1 MIANDKIL
9 KVLESALNHLKL
21 STSALKNRDE
31 NAFSN
36 SVWHV
41 AAELE
46 YALFLFSLAFRN
58 KHDELKIKI
67 NPESKNLQFGSV
79 MTEVEDLL
87 EEAKKSIDN
96 GNLLDAYKSAYIAR
110 HRVFKVQEVLA
121 KKKREML
128 KKK

>member
-1 MIANDKIL
+1 MIVKDKIL
-9 KVLESALNHLKL
+9 KALESALNHLKL
-21 STSALKNRDE
+21 STLALKNRDE

-46 YALFLFSLAFRN
+46 YALFLFSLTFGN
-58 KHDELKIKI
+58 KYDELKIKV
-67 NPESKNLQFGSV
+67 NPESKNLQFDSV
-79 MTEVEDLL
+79 MAEVEDLL
-87 EEAKKSIDN
+87 EEAEKLIGN
-96 GNLLDAYKSAYIAR
+96 GNLLDAYKSAYMAR
-110 HRVFKVQEVLA
+110 HRVFKVQEILA

>member
-9 KVLESALNHLKL
+9 KALESALNHLKL
-21 STSALKNRDE
+21 STSSLKNSDE

-36 SVWHV
+36 SLWHV

-46 YALFLFSLAFRN
+46 YALFLFSLAFEN
-58 KHDELKIKI
+58 KHDTSKVKP
-67 NPESKNLQFGSV
+67 NPEPRNLQFNSV
-79 MTEVEDLL
+79 MGEVENLL
-87 EEAKKSIDN
+87 EEAKKLIST
-96 GNLLDAYKSAYIAR
+96 GNLLEAYKSAYVAR
-110 HRVFKVQEVLA
+110 YRVFKVQEILA

>member
-9 KVLESALNHLKL
+9 KALESALNHLKL
-21 STSALKNRDE
+21 STSALKNSDE

-46 YALFLFSLAFRN
+46 YALFLFSLAFGN
-58 KHDELKIKI
+58 NYDTLKVKP
-67 NPESKNLQFGSV
+67 NPEPKNLQFDSV
-79 MTEVEDLL
+79 IGEVENLL
-87 EEAKKSIDN
+87 EEAKKLTSS
-96 GNLLDAYKSAYIAR
+96 GNLLDAYKSAYMAR
-110 HRVFKVQEVLA
+110 HRVFKVQEILA

>member
-9 KVLESALNHLKL
+9 KALESALNHLKL
-21 STSALKNRDE
+21 STSALKSRDE

-36 SVWHV
+36 SVWHI

-46 YALFLFSLAFRN
+46 YALFLFSLTFGN
-58 KHDELKIKI
+58 KHDTLKVKL
-67 NPESKNLQFGSV
+67 NPEPKNLQFDNV
-79 MTEVEDLL
+79 MAEVENLL
-87 EEAKKSIDN
+87 EEAKKLISSR
-96 GNLLDAYKSAYIAR
+96 NLLDAYKSAYMAR
-110 HRVFKVQEVLA
+110 HRVFKVQEILA

>member
-1 MIANDKIL
+1 MITNDKIL
-9 KVLESALNHLKL
+9 KTLESALNHLKL
-21 STSALKNRDE
+21 STSNLKSRDE

-46 YALFLFSLAFRN
+46 YALFLFSLTVEN
-58 KHDELKIKI
+58 KHDTLKVKL
-67 NPESKNLQFGSV
+67 NPEPKNLQFDKV
-79 MTEVEDLL
+79 MVEVEDLI
-87 EEAKKSIDN
+87 EEAKKSTGN
-96 GNLLDAYKSAYIAR
+96 GNLLEAYKSVYTAR
-110 HRVFKVQEVLA
+110 HRIFKVQEILA